1 MPVLGSLCCSLQGF
15 NSGTYSSW
23 SWQDFVAAVKV
34 FWSAWRLKKGS
45 FDSLLSW
52 WDRAKERIKGLAIS
66 HCKEKAMHRNLSRTV
81 FVALADHLKSKI
93 DQGHVSLLPIFQNVS
108 SKIAALDLSD
118 ARGAKVRSR
127 VKWAE
132 EGETSSRYFLKL
144 EKKRGALDWI
154 SAMKNAD
161 GVVVSDLDGIC
172 KSWMDFYSSL
182 FSACDVDGNVQ
193 ADLLSNVSSF
203 LSADRA
209 GSCEGYLTTSEVY
222 TALNGMAR
230 GKSPGSDGLPMEF

>member
-1 MPVLGSLCCSLQGF
+1 MTCPFSDHSAVLFKVSIPEPIPRGPGRWKL
-15 NSGTYSSW
+15 NSSILADV
-23 SWQDFVAAVKV
+23 DFVAAVKV

-118 ARGAKVRSR
+118 AWGAKV
-127 VKWAE
+127 
-132 EGETSSRYFLKL
+132 
-144 EKKRGALDWI
+144 
-154 SAMKNAD
+154 
-161 GVVVSDLDGIC
+161 
-172 KSWMDFYSSL
+172 
-182 FSACDVDGNVQ
+182 
-193 ADLLSNVSSF
+193 
-203 LSADRA
+203 
-209 GSCEGYLTTSEVY
+209 
-222 TALNGMAR
+222 
-230 GKSPGSDGLPMEF
+230 